1 MKNGKG
7 FILLLSVTLALGAC
21 NGNDKPKENV
31 TPPQASATKGKIIE
45 PELLIN
51 QIEAAEILGEAV
63 EKGEKRETKAVG
75 QKICFY
81 KPVNTSSKK
90 YLQISLTQDSFMPPT
105 GVGSETIYR
114 ETKKLIGDSK
124 TDVKEFGNEAFTA
137 IGGLH
142 MFKDGYYILISSAN
156 IDKDETLKNAGK
168 KTLENLDK
176 VK

>member
-21 NGNDKPKENV
+21 NANDKPKDNV
-31 TPPQASATKGKIIE
+31 TPPAQASVTKGKILE

-51 QIEAAEILGEAV
+51 QNEAAEILGEAV

-90 YLQISLTQDSFMPPT
+90 
-105 GVGSETIYR
+105 
-114 ETKKLIGDSK
+114 
-124 TDVKEFGNEAFTA
+124 
-137 IGGLH
+137 
-142 MFKDGYYILISSAN
+142 
-156 IDKDETLKNAGK
+156 
-168 KTLENLDK
+168 
-176 VK
+176 